1 VEEGSV
7 CGFFSPVLAA
17 VGDEQSLARDL
28 STFSAHLVTLRSVLQ
43 SAGEGVL
50 VLLDELAGA
59 TDPEAGAALACA
71 VVTTLVEEGTA
82 VAVTTHYEALKALA
96 AERHDMR
103 NAAVGF
109 DFDAMTPT
117 FQMAI
122 GVPGSSNALEIAR
135 RYGIPPAVIAAA
147 RDALPEHSRSF
158 EKLVAKLDE
167 ATRAARDEQTK
178 LLHQTRTLEEQQTK
192 LDARRRVLEARDVK
206 QLGKEAQRLVDQV
219 RELQLRVE
227 DAKKALRSRP
237 EEDSVKQASDAV
249 RDGSAL
255 LGEMDALRRS
265 LEPEPVETAT
275 LDPAS
280 VRVGDRVWVERL
292 RSVAE
297 VVDGPARGK
306 VRVSAGMMKLWVDS
320 SDLRALKE
328 AVDSTPRART
338 EVSGA
343 HVKPRRPVRTSDNT
357 LDVRGL
363 RADDAVAL
371 AESFLDRMY
380 GAAEPNAFIVH
391 GVGSGALRQAIHA
404 HLSQDASYVLG
415 FRQATQE
422 EGGPQVT
429 VVSLK

>member
-1 VEEGSV
+1 
-7 CGFFSPVLAA
+7 
-17 VGDEQSLARDL
+17 
-28 STFSAHLVTLRSVLQ
+28 
-43 SAGEGVL
+43 
-50 VLLDELAGA
+50 
-59 TDPEAGAALACA
+59 
-71 VVTTLVEEGTA
+71 
-82 VAVTTHYEALKALA
+82 
-96 AERHDMR
+96 
-103 NAAVGF
+103 
-109 DFDAMTPT
+109 
-117 FQMAI
+117 MAI

-135 RYGIPPAVIAAA
+135 RYGIPPTVIAAA
-147 RDALPEHSRSF
+147 REALPEHSRSF

-178 LLHQTRTLEEQQTK
+178 LLQQTRTLEEQQTK
-192 LDARRRVLEARDVK
+192 LEARRRVLEARDAK
-206 QLGKEAQRLVDQV
+206 QLGKDAQRLVDQV
-219 RELQLRVE
+219 RELQGRVD

-249 RDGSAL
+249 RDGGAL
-255 LGEMDALRRS
+255 LGEIDAHRRS
-265 LEPEPVETAT
+265 LEPEPVETAA
-275 LDPAS
+275 LNPAN
-280 VRVGDRVWVERL
+280 VRIGDRVWVERL

-328 AVDSTPRART
+328 AADSTPRART

-404 HLSQDASYVLG
+404 HLSRDVSYVLG
-415 FRQATQE
+415 FREATQE